1 MALKFRRVKKSFGFD
16 KSKTEKYLVVP
27 ERVTPVEFGYL
38 CEEIAMV
45 SGVNKGMVRA
55 TLYGLVSSMKT
66 FIQQG
71 HTVQVE
77 GFGSFIPSFNAKSS
91 LVESEANADSIRK
104 MKLRFVPCAE
114 LREMMERMRM
124 DFNDKDSTN
133 DTKVPSGGGSE
144 GGGDRPE
151 IE

>member
-1 MALKFRRVKKSFGFD
+1 MAL
-16 KSKTEKYLVVP
+16 
-27 ERVTPVEFGYL
+27 
-38 CEEIAMV
+38 I

-77 GFGSFIPSFNAKSS
+77 GFGSFIPSFNARSS
-91 LVESEANADSIRK
+91 LVEKDANAESIRK

-114 LREMMERMRM
+114 LREMMERVRM

-133 DTKVPSGGGSE
+133 DTNTSTPPSGGE
-144 GGGDRPE
+144 DDRPV

>member
-1 MALKFRRVKKSFGFD
+1 MGLKFRRVKKAFGFD
-16 KSKTEKYLVVP
+16 KTKTEKYVVVP
-27 ERVTPVEFGYL
+27 ERALPVSFDYL
-38 CEEIAMV
+38 CEEIALI
-45 SGVNKGMVRA
+45 SGINIGMVRA
-55 TLYGLVSSMKT
+55 TLYALVRSMKT

-91 LVESEANADSIRK
+91 LVEKEANAESIRR

-114 LREMMERMRM
+114 LREMMERMRV

-133 DTKVPSGGGSE
+133 DTGSSSE
-144 GGGDRPE
+144 GGDDRPV

>member
-1 MALKFRRVKKSFGFD
+1 M
-16 KSKTEKYLVVP
+16 VVP
-27 ERVTPVEFGYL
+27 ERATPVEFGYL
-38 CEEIAMV
+38 CEQIALV
-45 SGVNKGMVRA
+45 SGVNKGLVRA

-91 LVESEANADSIRK
+91 LVEGEANADSIRK

-114 LREMMERMRM
+114 LREMINRMRM

-144 GGGDRPE
+144 GGGARPE
-151 IE
+151 ID

>member
-1 MALKFRRVKKSFGFD
+1 MALKYRRVKKTFGFD
-16 KSKTEKYLVVP
+16 KSKTEKYVVVP
-27 ERVTPVEFGYL
+27 ERATPVEFEYL
-38 CEEIAMV
+38 CEQIALI

-91 LVESEANADSIRK
+91 LVEKDANAESIRK

-114 LREMMERMRM
+114 LRE
-124 DFNDKDSTN
+124 
-133 DTKVPSGGGSE
+133 
-144 GGGDRPE
+144 
-151 IE
+151 

>member
-1 MALKFRRVKKSFGFD
+1 MALKYRRVKKTFGFD
-16 KSKTEKYLVVP
+16 KSKTEKYVVVP
-27 ERVTPVEFGYL
+27 ERATPVEFEYL
-38 CEEIAMV
+38 CEQIALI

-77 GFGSFIPSFNAKSS
+77 GFGSFIPSFNARSS
-91 LVESEANADSIRK
+91 LVEKDANAESIRK

-114 LREMMERMRM
+114 LREMMERVRM

-133 DTKVPSGGGSE
+133 DTNTSTPPSGGE
-144 GGGDRPE
+144 DDRPV

>member
-16 KSKTEKYLVVP
+16 KSKTEKYVVVP
-27 ERVTPVEFGYL
+27 ERAL
-38 CEEIAMV
+38 I

-55 TLYGLVSSMKT
+55 TLFGLVSSMKT

-91 LVESEANADSIRK
+91 LVEKDANAESIRK

-133 DTKVPSGGGSE
+133 DTKESDSPSGGE
-144 GGGDRPE
+144 DDRPV

>member
-1 MALKFRRVKKSFGFD
+1 MALKFRRVKKAFGFD
-16 KSKTEKYLVVP
+16 KSKTEKYVVVP
-27 ERVTPVEFGYL
+27 ERATPVSFDYL
-38 CEEIAMV
+38 CDEIVVV
-45 SGVNKGMVRA
+45 SGINTGLVRA
-55 TLYGLVSSMKT
+55 TLFGLVRSMKT

-91 LVESEANADSIRK
+91 LVEGDANADSIRK
-104 MKLRFVPCAE
+104 MKLRFVPCVE
-114 LREMMERMRM
+114 LREMMNRMRM

-133 DTKVPSGGGSE
+133 DSGSSSE
-144 GGGDRPE
+144 GGGGRPE

>member
-1 MALKFRRVKKSFGFD
+1 MGLKFRRIKRAFGFD

-27 ERVTPVEFGYL
+27 DRATPVSFEYL
-38 CEEIAMV
+38 CEEIALI
-45 SGVNKGMVRA
+45 SGINIGMVRA
-55 TLYGLVSSMKT
+55 ILFALVRSMKT

-91 LVESEANADSIRK
+91 LVEKDANADSIRK

-133 DTKVPSGGGSE
+133 DTGASSGNE
-144 GGGDRPE
+144 DDRPV

>member
-1 MALKFRRVKKSFGFD
+1 MALKFRRVKKAFGFD
-16 KSKTEKYLVVP
+16 KSKTEKYVVVP
-27 ERVTPVEFGYL
+27 ERATPVSFDYL
-38 CEEIAMV
+38 CDEIVVV
-45 SGVNKGMVRA
+45 SGINTGLVRA
-55 TLYGLVSSMKT
+55 TLFGLVRSMKT

-91 LVESEANADSIRK
+91 LVEGDANADSIRK
-104 MKLRFVPCAE
+104 MKLRFVPCVE
-114 LREMMERMRM
+114 LREMMNRMRM

-133 DTKVPSGGGSE
+133 DSGSSSE